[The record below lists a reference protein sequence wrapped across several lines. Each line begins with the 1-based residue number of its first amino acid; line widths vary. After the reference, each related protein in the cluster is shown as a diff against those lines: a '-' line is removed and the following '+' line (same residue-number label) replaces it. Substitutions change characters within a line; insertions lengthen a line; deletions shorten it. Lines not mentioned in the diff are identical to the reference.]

1 MTEIMVFLQSL
12 IPQHGLSRL
21 VGWLAD
27 LERPVWLKRLFIVAF
42 ARGYDIDF
50 GYTESRRL
58 AEWRNFNEFFT
69 RPLRET
75 ARPVAD
81 TRYVQPAEGLL
92 SQCGV
97 IDEGWLVQAKG
108 RWYSAQDLLAGSAE
122 EAQGFDG
129 ASFMTTYLSPRDYHR
144 VHMPISGRLTRTR
157 YVPGDLFAVNQHTA
171 RGVDRLYARNERLV
185 CFFDTAD
192 GEMALV
198 LVGAVIVAGIETVWA
213 GREQPAPEGVVE
225 RDWRAADI
233 QLAAGDEMGR
243 FYLGSTVVALLP
255 RGDLEWCTAAG
266 ELVKVN
272 APLAVPEANDASLTD

>member
-1 MTEIMVFLQSL
+1 MTEILVSLQSL
-12 IPQHGLSRL
+12 LPQHGLSRL

-27 LERPVWLKRLFIVAF
+27 LERPVWLKRLLIVAF
-42 ARGYDIDF
+42 ARAYDIDF
-50 GYTESRRL
+50 GYTESRRS
-58 AEWRNFNEFFT
+58 AEWRSFNEFFT
-69 RPLRET
+69 RGLVEGT
-75 ARPVAD
+75 RPVAD

-108 RWYSAQDLLAGSAE
+108 RWYSAHDLLAGSAE
-122 EAQGFDG
+122 EAQAFDG

-198 LVGAVIVAGIETVWA
+198 LVGAASRRSG
-213 GREQPAPEGVVE
+213 
-225 RDWRAADI
+225 RAAKPRPPRVWWTRTGEVPISSWRRARRWADSI
-233 QLAAGDEMGR
+233 SGLPWWHCYPERISSGAQLQER
-243 FYLGSTVVALLP
+243 
-255 RGDLEWCTAAG
+255 W
-266 ELVKVN
+266 
-272 APLAVPEANDASLTD
+272 